1 MRSESSSG
9 KIYFPLNLVDFGDMY
24 GTVISYEWR
33 KDVPSGTWLDL
44 EHLPVE
50 ILQNIDVK
58 EEFKRFFINEGNVLW
73 QWEVAQ
79 IDV

>member
-33 KDVPSGTWLDL
+33 KDVPSGTWLDF

-50 ILQNIDVK
+50 ILQNMDVK